1 NNAAIIGIYQDSML
15 GCYRF
20 TRENIDFTQKDAMN
34 LLMMF
39 NRINPEALKRK
50 RNERVSSFEIL
61 SQILPPMTSIY
72 RWESRLEEAAEQL
85 LLIKTLHRL
94 YPEVERTILEAHP
107 YQTPEVVALP
117 IEAVASGYLDWL
129 TAAVIPPDKLA
140 TIAD

>member
-1 NNAAIIGIYQDSML
+1 MTDAGSNRVVLVMTTVPGDEEGRRIARLLVESRLAA
-15 GCYRF
+15 C
-20 TRENIDFTQKDAMN
+20 
-34 LLMMF
+34 
-39 NRINPEALKRK
+39 
-50 RNERVSSFEIL
+50 V
-61 SQILPPMTSIY
+61 QILPPMISIY